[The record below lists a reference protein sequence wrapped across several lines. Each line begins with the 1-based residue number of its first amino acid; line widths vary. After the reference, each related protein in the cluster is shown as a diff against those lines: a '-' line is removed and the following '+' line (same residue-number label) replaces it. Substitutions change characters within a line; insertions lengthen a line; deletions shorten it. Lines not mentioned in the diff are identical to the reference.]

1 MLPSTN
7 YKSSCIELISL
18 LLQLLVAFVL
28 ISERPSMLQEV
39 LKSHYEKDPFSKPVA
54 DMIGG
59 WTVTFETM
67 SMFVTIFLQV
77 PVEKTSSQ

>member
-7 YKSSCIELISL
+7 HKSTCIDLISL
-18 LLQLLVAFVL
+18 ILQLLVAFVL

-54 DMIGG
+54 DMIGM

-67 SMFVTIFLQV
+67 YICL
-77 PVEKTSSQ
+77 